1 MTTGAGSV
9 PSAVR
14 PLAGLRVVE
23 ISSFVAAPL
32 AGMTL
37 AQLGAEVIRI
47 DPIGGAADRNRWPLT
62 DHGASIYWAGL
73 NKGKRSLVADL
84 RSPAGQEL
92 VARVIAESGPGGGIL
107 LTNAVGREWHGYDA
121 LARLRPDL
129 IHLEIPGR
137 ADGSTAVDYTV
148 NAATGFPLVTGPPAY
163 EGPINHVVPV
173 WDVTCGLY
181 AALAITAAVRHR
193 EATGHGS
200 RIVVPLDDV
209 ALATAGNLGFLTEA
223 ALCGRE
229 RPRLGNAIY
238 GQYGQHF
245 TSADGVSFM
254 VVTLTGRHF
263 RDLAQVTGTTAAVTA
278 LAGALGAD
286 FTDEGARFRHREVL
300 TGLFTTWFREHS
312 AADIADALG
321 ATSVLW
327 DRYRTFAEL
336 ATDRRVTENPMFTV
350 LRQPELGDHLAPG
363 SPISVNGSHSPAR
376 TAPRLGEHTEA
387 ILRDEFALTDEAI
400 SGLRDAGTVATD
412 STERI
417 S

>member
-1 MTTGAGSV
+1 MPQA
-9 PSAVR
+9 AR

-23 ISSFVAAPL
+23 ISSYVAAPL

-47 DPIGGAADRNRWPLT
+47 DPIGGAADRHRWPLT

-84 RSPAGQEL
+84 RSPSGQDL

-107 LTNAVGREWHGYDA
+107 LTNAVGRDWHGYDA
-121 LARLRPDL
+121 LVRLRPDL

-148 NAATGFPLVTGPPAY
+148 NAATGFPLVTGPAEY

-193 EATGHGS
+193 EATGNGS

-229 RPRLGNAIY
+229 RPRIGNAIY

-263 RDLAQVTGTTAAVTA
+263 RDLARITGTTAAVAA
-278 LAGALGAD
+278 LAEALGTD
-286 FTDEGARFRHREVL
+286 FADEGARYRHRDVL

-312 AADIADALG
+312 AADITDALG
-321 ATSVLW
+321 STSVLW

-336 ATDRRVTENPMFTV
+336 TTDTRVTENPMFTM
-350 LRQPELGDHLAPG
+350 LTQPELGDHLAPG
-363 SPISVNGSHSPAR
+363 APIVVNGSHIPAR

-387 ILRDEFALTDEAI
+387 ILRDELAMTDEAVT
-400 SGLRDAGTVATD
+400 GLRVAGIVATD
-412 STERI
+412 STERT
-417 S
+417 SR